1 MEKKFKIM
9 KTIFALV
16 FTIIIFIGFHT
27 YNYLKIQSLKFS
39 NEWGKGIEIGKSF
52 VNKEPIIGTYKDDI
66 LLVTFNKEGKLL
78 YYLLSETGEVLENN
92 LSDIID
98 IDINK
103 IKDIYLFE
111 NKLFYV
117 KNGELKISYF
127 DKGKGFTKPVRIL
140 NNIEGFTLSEMQ
152 NELYIGTYDDKNI
165 DIYKFE
171 NDKFK
176 KIHEFN
182 NKWNI
187 RNIYLKDINNKKH
200 IFIVDKVNLNTNNVL
215 LGKFDKL
222 DNSIRKI
229 ADIKSN
235 FNTVIRDVK
244 VEVVD
249 NEIFLVYPITNT
261 KGGNRTYLQLEVIDA
276 ETLKSEVSRKITDS
290 HIDGVT
296 ALGESI
302 SLYKENG
309 KIKLICSGIN
319 MRNKYAMYPDIF
331 EIEIDKQGNLSNVV
345 FISNTESQSKR
356 PSFIRTK
363 FGDYLTW
370 LDIEV
375 SGYKLFINS
384 KNKDFISANN
394 KYTKS
399 DYITAF
405 YRALASPFYALAFGF
420 LKGMESFLYVLVV
433 FLPVGFILRKYRIDK
448 ENIKFIIFLSLY
460 IVLNLLLFKS
470 TFYSGYTVFFL
481 PSYLKFKLAP
491 YMMPLI
497 LNLISGIIMYIFYKE
512 NKNLNYISFLI
523 FFIAVNIYLSNL
535 LYVPFAMTRIILK

>member
-1 MEKKFKIM
+1 MKRKLKIM

-52 VNKEPIIGTYKDDI
+52 VNKEPILGAYKDNI
-66 LLVTFNKEGKLL
+66 LIVTFNEEGKLL
-78 YYLLSETGEVLENN
+78 YNLMSKTGEILESK
-92 LSDIID
+92 LSDGD
-98 IDINK
+98 ININK
-103 IKDIYLFE
+103 IKNIHLLE

-117 KNGELKISYF
+117 KNNMLKVSYF
-127 DKGKGFTKPVRIL
+127 DEGEGFTEPVKL
-140 NNIEGFTLSEMQ
+140 LDNVEGFTLSEMQ
-152 NELYIGTYDDKNI
+152 NELYIGTYDDKYI

-171 NDKFK
+171 NDKLK
-176 KIHEFN
+176 KVHEFN

-187 RNIYLKDINNKKH
+187 RNIYLKDINNEKH
-200 IFIVDKVNLNTNNVL
+200 IFIIDRVDLNINNIL
-215 LGKFDKL
+215 LGKLDKL
-222 DNSIRKI
+222 DNNIRKI
-229 ADIKSN
+229 TNIRSN
-235 FNTVIRDVK
+235 FNTVIKDVK
-244 VEVVD
+244 VEIVD
-249 NEIFLVYPITNT
+249 NKIFLVYPITNT
-261 KGGNRTYLQLEVIDA
+261 KGGNRTYLQLEVLDT

-319 MRNKYAMYPDIF
+319 MRNKYAIYPDIF
-331 EIEIDKQGNLSNVV
+331 ELKIDKQGNISNVV

-363 FGDYLTW
+363 FGDYLAW

-375 SGYKLFINS
+375 NSYKLFMNS
-384 KNKDFISANN
+384 KNKDFILANN
-394 KYTKS
+394 RYTKS
-399 DYITAF
+399 DYVTAF

-433 FLPVGFILRKYRIDK
+433 FLPVGFILRKYRVDR
-448 ENIKFIIFLSLY
+448 ENIKFMTFLSIY

-470 TFYSGYTVFFL
+470 TFYSGYTVFYL
-481 PSYLKFKLAP
+481 PSYLKFKFAP
-491 YMMPLI
+491 YIMPLI
-497 LNLISGIIMYIFYKE
+497 LNLISGSIMYIFYKE
-512 NKNLNYISFLI
+512 NKKLDYNSFLV
-523 FFIAVNIYLSNL
+523 FFIVVNIYLSNL